1 MDLIIIKLIVKTVI
15 YALQAPNQA
24 SLCFA
29 EEFASWDEMYGVR
42 VVTSTRDTFQEM
54 FDDDATL
61 VYEPET
67 TAAIILA
74 GPEGGEAED
83 AAADVCRDAEIGIV
97 VRQSQEQTPTKYL
110 KNGKE

>member
-1 MDLIIIKLIVKTVI
+1 M
-15 YALQAPNQA
+15 QAPNQA

-29 EEFASWDEMYGVR
+29 NEFAVWEETYGVK
-42 VVTSTRDTFQEM
+42 VISSTRDTFQEM
-54 FDDDATL
+54 FDEDETL

-67 TAAIILA
+67 TAAIILT
-74 GPEGGEAED
+74 GPEGGEGED